1 MEESKPSLDKGTDA
15 PLPKIKPK
23 KKRKLNLVEIDIE
36 TPTVVDNSN
45 NEHKTREKLKEI
57 NDEIDL
63 RVVKK
68 RKLIDPEKFKQILDE
83 KRKKKV
89 EELLS
94 IKSSECHFCF
104 NNPKVASHML
114 ISIAENSYITLAKG
128 PVSVPNKYIR
138 FPGHVIIT
146 PIEHK
151 PKLSDYSI
159 ESNITE
165 QPVYKELLA
174 YEHSISDMYA
184 KVEMGTV
191 FFDFNMTTGVHYHI
205 QCVPVPVQFI
215 SKVSK
220 AIDRQYKFQNK
231 KAGEEV
237 MSKFK
242 KYVGEDDQEYKD
254 FINDKTQNFIQF
266 KIMNTRKKC
275 EIYVS
280 TFDPTKRIDMQFGRS
295 VMAYV
300 LNQPKRVYWNNE
312 VCQETE
318 KQEKKN
324 VELFQMSY
332 NDFDIV

>member
-1 MEESKPSLDKGTDA
+1 MEEDKIVVDKTEEA
-15 PLPKIKPK
+15 SLPKIKPK
-23 KKRKLNLVEIDIE
+23 KKRKLNLVEVNIE
-36 TPTVVDNSN
+36 TPTVIDKN
-45 NEHKTREKLKEI
+45 NDEQKTREKLKEI

-68 RKLIDPEKFKQILDE
+68 RKMMDPEKFKEILNE

-114 ISIAENSYITLAKG
+114 ISIAENSYLTLAKG
-128 PVSVPNKYIR
+128 PVSVPNQYIR

-151 PKLSDYSI
+151 PKLSDYSD
-159 ESNITE
+159 ESNISE
-165 QPVYKELLA
+165 QALYKELLA
-174 YEHSISDMYA
+174 YQHSIADMFA
-184 KVEMGTV
+184 KADMGTV

-205 QCVPVPVQFI
+205 QTVPVPVKFL
-215 SKVSK
+215 SKVAK

-237 MSKFK
+237 MSEFK
-242 KYVGEDDQEYKD
+242 KYIGEDDPEYKD
-254 FINDKTQNFIQF
+254 FISDKSQNFIQF

-324 VELFQMSY
+324 VELFQVAY
-332 NDFDIV
+332 NEFDIV

>member
-1 MEESKPSLDKGTDA
+1 MEEDKIVVDKTEEA
-15 PLPKIKPK
+15 SLPKIKPK
-23 KKRKLNLVEIDIE
+23 KKRKLNLVEVNIE
-36 TPTVVDNSN
+36 TPTVIDKN
-45 NEHKTREKLKEI
+45 NDEQKTREKLKEI

-68 RKLIDPEKFKQILDE
+68 RKMMDPEKFKEILNE

-114 ISIAENSYITLAKG
+114 ISIAENSYLTLAKG
-128 PVSVPNKYIR
+128 PVSVPNQYIR

-151 PKLSDYSI
+151 PKLSDYSE

-165 QPVYKELLA
+165 QPLYKELLA
-174 YEHSISDMYA
+174 YQHSIADMFA
-184 KVEMGTV
+184 KADMGTV

-205 QCVPVPVQFI
+205 QTVPVPVKFL
-215 SKVSK
+215 SKVAK

-237 MSKFK
+237 MSEFK
-242 KYVGEDDQEYKD
+242 KYIGEDDPEYKD
-254 FINDKTQNFIQF
+254 FISDKTQNFIQF

-300 LNQPKRVYWNNE
+300 LNQPDRKSV
-312 VCQETE
+312 V
-318 KQEKKN
+318 
-324 VELFQMSY
+324 
-332 NDFDIV
+332 